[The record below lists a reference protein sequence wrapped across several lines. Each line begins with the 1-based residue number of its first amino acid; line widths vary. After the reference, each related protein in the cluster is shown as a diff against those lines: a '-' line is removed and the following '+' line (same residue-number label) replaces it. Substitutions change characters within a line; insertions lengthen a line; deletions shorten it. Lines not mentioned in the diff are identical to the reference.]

1 MHHFHGGA
9 LAGQRPCAAAHLRQA
24 LLRKAQLPQVLALPP
39 GAGPPFQHPQDGG
52 GRHAHAA
59 LLAEMGA
66 GAPPPAA
73 RPAPVASPPAPPEVV
88 PSMPLLGLAACGSEG
103 WQGRI
108 TFPVPV
114 PAPHRRQGMA
124 AVLAYGTSLL
134 PAGIGDGHICFCDP
148 HAEPQ
153 PGEVVYVEHVGGA
166 HAILKEFLG
175 YGVCGA
181 APGELAL
188 RGWLPPEEGA
198 EPDAEGLPPRQKAF
212 VLRLRAV
219 DVRLIAPVV
228 YVQRRY

>member
-1 MHHFHGGA
+1 
-9 LAGQRPCAAAHLRQA
+9 
-24 LLRKAQLPQVLALPP
+24 
-39 GAGPPFQHPQDGG
+39 
-52 GRHAHAA
+52 
-59 LLAEMGA
+59 
-66 GAPPPAA
+66 
-73 RPAPVASPPAPPEVV
+73 
-88 PSMPLLGLAACGSEG
+88 
-103 WQGRI
+103 
-108 TFPVPV
+108 
-114 PAPHRRQGMA
+114 MA

-166 HAILKEFLG
+166 HAILKVFLG

-188 RGWLPPEEGA
+188 RGWLPPEGGA
-198 EPDAEGLPPRQKAF
+198 EPDAGGLPPRQKAF
-212 VLRLRAV
+212 MLRLRAV